1 MRRIG
6 RIVLSLAVLLASAC
20 SPQLPQVPGK
30 FPHDSLPHAPARLR
44 AAAARADIT
53 LPPGPSTFGHGHD
66 SRVSDGYWTRLY
78 CRAFYLQTPETKQEL
93 VIVPCELPAMSAL
106 LQRQVAELVN
116 AKLKLLEREP
126 MHASRIMLTAVH
138 THAGFGHYFGA
149 AQYTSIFS
157 SRLPGYDPRLMREV
171 AERIATAIVDARE
184 HAADAQLGWQHR
196 RDFWCFT
203 RNRSLAAYQ
212 LNQPPF
218 VAEAPPDCAKVA
230 PELSAIDPALDV
242 LRIERLPAAPG
253 APAIPIGSLSFFAM
267 HPTVVSSTNQLFGA
281 DVAGVVSR
289 GIERELRLQSCPAES
304 APCTLERE
312 PLHAVI
318 NTNEGDIAPLWQRGD
333 IEEAIEIGERIA
345 AFILQPPLAAP
356 PANPTPVLDAR
367 YFEENIRDAAIREGA
382 QTHRV
387 CGYGQFGLGAARG
400 AQDHPTSVAPL
411 AWFGGDTPA
420 DFEATDCQSPKK
432 ALLGPVS
439 AVSRGKGS
447 FPSDL
452 PLAVARIDDTLI
464 AFVPGEMTVTA
475 GARLKARIAA
485 ELQPFPDAPRNT
497 VLAGLSNEYIE
508 YVTTEEEYQL
518 QAYEGASTLYG
529 ANTSRFMTNRMGL
542 LARSMFDPKV
552 ADELRKSKIE
562 LGEGKKM
569 AFALG
574 PEVSKLPEKSDD
586 SRERKALGTCLM
598 PTARSQEPPRFCLY
612 WRERE
617 LGAIDLLNQ
626 PGKPWVSV
634 VSDEATPRA
643 LLPCASG
650 ERCDPQPIDDRGYEL
665 QTRIHEKVA
674 GGWIWSTL
682 FSPRQRTWD
691 LLKTGGARL
700 QVAGSPP
707 IWSSALAANQ
717 ALPVCN
723 VQQARL
729 CTAGVRT
736 TQWKG
741 LVNDD

>member
-1 MRRIG
+1 MR
-6 RIVLSLAVLLASAC
+6 RIVLSLAALLGAC
-20 SPQLPQVPGK
+20 SPHLPQVPGK
-30 FPHDSLPHAPARLR
+30 SPHEGLAHAPARLR
-44 AAAARADIT
+44 AGAARADIT

-93 VIVPCELPAMSAL
+93 AIVPCELPAMSAL

-116 AKLKLLEREP
+116 EQLAAKQQPPL
-126 MHASRIMLTAVH
+126 HASRIMLTAVH

-157 SRLPGYDPRLMREV
+157 SRLPGYDPRLTREI
-171 AERIATAIVDARE
+171 ARRIATAIVDARE
-184 HAADAQLGWQHR
+184 HAADAQLAWRHS

-218 VAEAPPDCAKVA
+218 VAEAPPDCARAA

-242 LRIERLPAAPG
+242 LRVDRLPREPG
-253 APAIPIGSLSFFAM
+253 APPTPIGSISFYAM

-289 GIERELRLQSCPAES
+289 GIERELRLQSCPPS
-304 APCTLERE
+304 PAPCALERE
-312 PLHAVI
+312 PLHAVV

-333 IEEAIEIGERIA
+333 IEEAIELGERIA
-345 AFILQPPLAAP
+345 AFILERYPDAAG
-356 PANPTPVLDAR
+356 NPTPVLDAR
-367 YFEENIRDAAIREGA
+367 YFEENIRDAAITEGT
-382 QTHRV
+382 QTFHV

-411 AWFGGDTPA
+411 AWFGGDSPA
-420 DFEATDCQSPKK
+420 DFTATCCQSPKK
-432 ALLGPVS
+432 ALLGPIS
-439 AVSRGKGS
+439 AVSRGKGA

-452 PLAVARIDDTLI
+452 PLAVARIDDALI

-475 GARLKARIAA
+475 GARLKARVAA
-485 ELQPFPDAPRNT
+485 ELQPFANAPRHT

-529 ANTSRFMTNRMGL
+529 PNTSRFMTSRLGL
-542 LARSMFDPKV
+542 LARSMFDPRV
-552 ADELRKSKIE
+552 ADDLRKLKIE
-562 LGEGKKM
+562 LGEGKEM
-569 AFALG
+569 AFAFG
-574 PEVSKLPEKSDD
+574 PEVSKLAEKSTDA
-586 SRERKALGTCLM
+586 RERRTLATCLM
-598 PTARSQEPPRFCLY
+598 PTARAEEPPRFCMY
-612 WRERE
+612 WQDREI
-617 LGAIDLLNQ
+617 GALDLLNQ
-626 PGKPWVSV
+626 PGRPWVSI
-634 VSDEATPRA
+634 VSNEATPRA
-643 LLPCASG
+643 LLACSA

-665 QTRIHEKVA
+665 QTRIHEELDR
-674 GGWIWSTL
+674 GWIWSTL

-691 LLKTGGARL
+691 LLKTSGARI

-707 IWSSALAANQ
+707 IQSSALAATEP
-717 ALPVCN
+717 LPVCD
-723 VQQARL
+723 VRQARL

-736 TQWKG
+736 TEWKG